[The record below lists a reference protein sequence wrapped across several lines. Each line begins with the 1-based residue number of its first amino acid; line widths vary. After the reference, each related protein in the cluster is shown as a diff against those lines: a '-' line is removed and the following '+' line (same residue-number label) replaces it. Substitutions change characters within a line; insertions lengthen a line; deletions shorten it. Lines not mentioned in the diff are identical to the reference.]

1 MNITPD
7 DLIRG
12 AMTLKDEAT
21 MLGLS
26 VASGHATLGYAAQHA
41 TQRRESLERC
51 AAYLTE
57 QANALQ
63 AVAA

>member
-21 MLGLS
+21 MLGLDL
-26 VASGHATLGYAAQHA
+26 ATRGQPALTYGTQHA

-51 AAYLTE
+51 AAYLEE
-57 QANALQ
+57 QAKQ